1 MLSKTEKSQIRA
13 VTQSP
18 QWITFQK
25 FAEIVIQ
32 KIRSNS
38 VIKETNDQTIQELF
52 LQEGKVRGIQE
63 FFQELINLNNEN
75 E

>member
-1 MLSKTEKSQIRA
+1 MNKVEKSQLRA

-18 QWITFQK
+18 SWITFEK
-25 FAEIVIQ
+25 FAELVIQ

-63 FFQELINLNNEN
+63 FFQELINLSNDNE
-75 E
+75 

>member
-1 MLSKTEKSQIRA
+1 MNKIERAQIRA
-13 VTQSP
+13 ITQSP
-18 QWITFQK
+18 SWITFEK
-25 FAEIVIQ
+25 FAELVIQ

-63 FFQELINLNNEN
+63 FFQELIQLNSSED
-75 E
+75 